1 MSLKEITKDLHTE
14 AEKTNFAKLLLTGKI
29 SKELYTNYL
38 YQMIAV
44 YGPVEFGCKIQG
56 FFNNLPGVE
65 RMPGIYQ
72 DFTELANPDT
82 HYAFLPETL
91 DYNRYVL
98 DLINDPERKHLV
110 KAHLYVRHMGDLYG
124 GQYIAK
130 TVPGSGKFYQF
141 DDVDGLRNAIRAEL
155 TDELGD
161 EARVAFEWAIK
172 IMEALDETN

>member
-1 MSLKEITKDLHTE
+1 MSLKDITKDLHTE
-14 AEKTNFAKLLLTGKI
+14 AEKTNFAKLLLTSKI
-29 SKELYTNYL
+29 SKELYTSYL
-38 YQMIAV
+38 YQMIAC
-44 YGPVEFGCKIQG
+44 YGPVEFGCRIQG
-56 FFNNLPGVE
+56 FFDNLPGVE

-72 DFTELANPDT
+72 DFAELADKDT
-82 HYAFLPETL
+82 HYAWLPETL

-141 DDVDGLRNAIRAEL
+141 DDVEGLRNAIRAEL
-155 TDELGD
+155 TDDLGD

-172 IMEALDETN
+172 IMRGLDETN